1 MGSVFCVD
9 TIVQY
14 RVLLL
19 RPNRNVLVVVV
30 VVVVVVGGGG
40 GGGGFGVVGGDG
52 GGCLCTSLVGGL

>member
-19 RPNRNVLVVVV
+19 GPNRNVLVVVV
-30 VVVVVVGGGG
+30 GGGG
-40 GGGGFGVVGGDG
+40 GGSGGGDG
-52 GGCLCTSLVGGL
+52 GGC

>member
-19 RPNRNVLVVVV
+19 RPNRNVV

-40 GGGGFGVVGGDG
+40 VGGFGGVGGDG
-52 GGCLCTSLVGGL
+52 GGCLCSSLVGGL

>member
-19 RPNRNVLVVVV
+19 GPNRNVLVVVV
-30 VVVVVVGGGG
+30 VGVFVVVVGGGG
-40 GGGGFGVVGGDG
+40 GGGG
-52 GGCLCTSLVGGL
+52 CLCSSLVGGL